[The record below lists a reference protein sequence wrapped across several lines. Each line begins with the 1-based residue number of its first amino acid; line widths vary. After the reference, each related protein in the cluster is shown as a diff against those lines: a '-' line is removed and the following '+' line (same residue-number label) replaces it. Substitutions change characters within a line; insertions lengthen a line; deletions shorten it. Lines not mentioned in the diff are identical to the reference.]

1 MSLRQN
7 RCANSFQACGFAV
20 LAVVVADDELATMPA
35 IRRTL
40 GYYTGAERTTVLLR
54 PADYGRQA
62 IGHFSLFHD
71 SHAQGFWR
79 ETLIWLRDG
88 RNPWPHHVTL
98 RVGSRSDGETG
109 SAPERKARCRP

>member
-1 MSLRQN
+1 
-7 RCANSFQACGFAV
+7 
-20 LAVVVADDELATMPA
+20 MPA